1 MKIDL
6 NRCLP
11 QPIHNLEEM
20 PDYWK
25 SREAFH
31 KKERKHTI
39 MAAVVVSALII
50 TATEILLILIL

>member
-1 MKIDL
+1 MKIDS
-6 NRCLP
+6 NRCPP
-11 QPIHNLEEM
+11 QPIQNLEEI

-25 SREAFH
+25 TREAFH
-31 KKERKHTI
+31 KKEMKYTL